1 MPSSCFGHSC
11 GHPHGG
17 ALQGMDVNQCTDLKY
32 EVLKGRVLQDTL
44 KYKIQI
50 NIFVINSGV

>member
-17 ALQGMDVNQCTDLKY
+17 ALQRMGVNQCTDLKY
-32 EVLKGRVLQDTL
+32 ELLKGSGLQDIL

-50 NIFVINSGV
+50 NISVINSGI